1 MKGELSMT
9 HAQPCKLAQTLYK
22 PEKRI
27 PKLTPGDFLK
37 TAAMWEGVRFSR
49 DPLYPQGSSPDDSM
63 WLNFLKKFLFTIEPK
78 IEMERRNGLMSDNT
92 CRISFIQ
99 VVTEV
104 LFTFL

>member
-37 TAAMWEGVRFSR
+37 TAAMWEGVKFFRLPPIPTKQQYSR
-49 DPLYPQGSSPDDSM
+49 IA
-63 WLNFLKKFLFTIEPK
+63 W
-78 IEMERRNGLMSDNT
+78 RRNRRKLISQKSKNQQQNKNDKTSDGIYPYT
-92 CRISFIQ
+92 SQ
-99 VVTEV
+99 VVAEF